1 MRHDAQLIPA
11 KLTQAATSQF
21 CYDECGLENILGQ
34 IQHNSKIFDRG
45 PGPHMEVSSAPEEN
59 PADRSPL
66 PPASRNQP
74 ITNHGC
80 QMPDVRF
87 ADDQR
92 TVPCDQQETL
102 AEHEVGFVERQLPM
116 RQPSPIEDLSA
127 ASNRPMRS

>member
-1 MRHDAQLIPA
+1 MHHDAQLIPA

-116 RQPSPIEDLSA
+116 R
-127 ASNRPMRS
+127 